1 MRFLLVYCHPVPDS
15 FAGALRATTERVV
28 RAAGHDLRTIDLYAD
43 GFDPVLSRVE
53 RERYLGDGSANAAAV
68 ASHVEAL
75 AWAEA
80 LVFVFP
86 IWFYGPPA
94 MLKGWLERVW
104 LPGVAFEIPRYKGDR
119 ARGKLQNIR
128 LMVVITSSGS
138 PWWWLKLIRDPARN
152 LFVRGLRVLFAKR
165 CRVEWLQLYNM
176 NNASD
181 DDRRRFVAQVER
193 RVGALCQAG

>member
-1 MRFLLVYCHPVPDS
+1 
-15 FAGALRATTERVV
+15 
-28 RAAGHDLRTIDLYAD
+28 DLYAE
-43 GFDPVLSRVE
+43 GFDPVLSRHE
-53 RERYLGDGSANAAAV
+53 RERYLGDCASNVAAV
-68 ASHVEAL
+68 APHVEAL
-75 AWAEA
+75 NWAEA

-119 ARGKLQNIR
+119 ARGKLHNIR
-128 LMVVITSSGS
+128 KLVVITSSGS

-152 LFVRGLRVLFAKR
+152 LFARGLRVLFAR
-165 CRVEWLQLYNM
+165 SCHVEWLQLYNM

-181 DDRRRFVAQVER
+181 DDRRRFVARVER
-193 RVGALCQAG
+193 RLGALCQAG